1 MAVAQRARLFR
12 HPGRVAIV
20 VIALVVVVNLAIL
33 LGHNTD
39 TTPAS
44 SSRGELPATIESISP
59 QRGEL
64 TGLIDDITVDLDDS
78 YTGVI
83 EVDGKEIPE
92 DQLDRIEQLGV
103 ISFRPGPGKEIPRL
117 IAGENTVVVLYWLRT
132 DPRPPKPI
140 TFSWRF
146 RAAA

>member
-1 MAVAQRARLFR
+1 M
-12 HPGRVAIV
+12 
-20 VIALVVVVNLAIL
+20 IALVVVVNLAFV

-39 TTPAS
+39 TTPTS
-44 SSRGELPATIESISP
+44 SSRGVLPATIESISP

-78 YTGVI
+78 YTGVLV
-83 EVDGKEIPE
+83 VDRREIPE

-103 ISFRPGPGKEIPRL
+103 ITFRPGPGKEIPRL
-117 IAGENTVVVLYWLRT
+117 IAGENDVVVLYWART
-132 DPRPPKPI
+132 DPRPAKPFS
-140 TFSWRF
+140 FSWSF